1 MNVMVQQSRRLLAEV
16 MALTLLASYTTIAVA
31 NDADQ
36 PIEISAD
43 QVTRE
48 EPSGLTTYRGSVELR
63 QGSLEIK
70 SDSLVFSFD
79 DNGASVI
86 TAEGSPATLEQTPTN
101 STTPIN
107 AQANAI
113 EYQETTDR
121 IRLIG
126 DARILQDGAIIEG
139 SLIEYIVSSQR
150 VIAAGSPSG
159 NKPQRVKVT
168 IPPNSLREGSG
179 LRESPDRD

>member
-1 MNVMVQQSRRLLAEV
+1 MNFKIKHASRALAALLA
-16 MALTLLASYTTIAVA
+16 LLLFAGNPAVVNA

-63 QGSLEIK
+63 QGSLEIH

-79 DNGASVI
+79 DKGASII
-86 TAEGSPATLEQTPTN
+86 TAKGKPATLKQTPAN
-101 STTPIN
+101 SKTPVN
-107 AQANAI
+107 AEASAI
-113 EYQETTDR
+113 EYQETRDR

-126 DARILQDGAIIEG
+126 NARILQDGAVIEG
-139 SLIEYIVSSQR
+139 STIEYIVSSQR

-168 IPPNSLREGSG
+168 IPPNSLRET
-179 LRESPDRD
+179 PDRD

>member
-1 MNVMVQQSRRLLAEV
+1 MKLKLQQHSRLRGNLVALLLLSSIVM
-16 MALTLLASYTTIAVA
+16 IANA

-63 QGSLEIK
+63 QGSLEIN

-79 DNGASVI
+79 DQGASVI
-86 TAEGSPATLEQTPTN
+86 TAKGTPATLKQTPTN
-101 STTPIN
+101 SSTPIN

-113 EYQETTDR
+113 EYQETRDR

-126 DARILQDGAIIEG
+126 DARILQDGAVIEG
-139 SLIEYIVSSQR
+139 STIEYIVSSQR
-150 VIAAGSPSG
+150 VMAAGSPSG

-168 IPPNSLREGSG
+168 IPPNSLRENT
-179 LRESPDRD
+179 DRA

>member
-1 MNVMVQQSRRLLAEV
+1 MKLKLQQHSRLRGNLVALLLLSSIVMISN
-16 MALTLLASYTTIAVA
+16 A

-63 QGSLEIK
+63 QGSLEIN

-79 DNGASVI
+79 DQGASVI
-86 TAEGSPATLEQTPTN
+86 TAKGTPATLKQTPTN
-101 STTPIN
+101 SSTPIN

-113 EYQETTDR
+113 EYQETRDR

-126 DARILQDGAIIEG
+126 DARILQDGAVIEG
-139 SLIEYIVSSQR
+139 STIEYIVSSQR
-150 VIAAGSPSG
+150 VMAAGSPSG

-168 IPPNSLREGSG
+168 IPPNSLRENT
-179 LRESPDRD
+179 DRD

>member
-1 MNVMVQQSRRLLAEV
+1 MNLKIQQCSRVLGSLA
-16 MALTLLASYTTIAVA
+16 AQLLASIAMISHA

-63 QGSLEIK
+63 QGSLEIN
-70 SDSLVFSFD
+70 SDSLEFSFD
-79 DNGASVI
+79 EKGASVI
-86 TAEGSPATLEQTPTN
+86 TAKGTPATLKQTPAN

-113 EYQETTDR
+113 EYQETRDR

-126 DARILQDGAIIEG
+126 DARILQDGAVIEG
-139 SLIEYIVSSQR
+139 STIEYIVSSQR

-159 NKPQRVKVT
+159 NQPQRVKVT
-168 IPPNSLREGSG
+168 IPPNSLRE
-179 LRESPDRD
+179 SPDRD

>member
-1 MNVMVQQSRRLLAEV
+1 MKLKLQQHSRLRGNLVARLLLSSIV
-16 MALTLLASYTTIAVA
+16 MIANA

-63 QGSLEIK
+63 QGSLEIN

-79 DNGASVI
+79 DQGASVI
-86 TAEGSPATLEQTPTN
+86 TARGTPATLKQTPTN
-101 STTPIN
+101 SSTPIN

-113 EYQETTDR
+113 EYQETRDR

-126 DARILQDGAIIEG
+126 DARILQDGAVIEG
-139 SLIEYIVSSQR
+139 STIEYIVSSQR
-150 VIAAGSPSG
+150 VMAAGSPSG

-168 IPPNSLREGSG
+168 IPPNSLREST
-179 LRESPDRD
+179 DRD

>member
-1 MNVMVQQSRRLLAEV
+1 MKLKLQQHTRLRGNLVALLLISSIVMI
-16 MALTLLASYTTIAVA
+16 TNA

-63 QGSLEIK
+63 QGSLEIN

-79 DNGASVI
+79 DQGASVI
-86 TAEGSPATLEQTPTN
+86 TAKGTPATLKQTPTN
-101 STTPIN
+101 SSTPIN

-113 EYQETTDR
+113 EYQETRDR

-126 DARILQDGAIIEG
+126 DARILQDGAVIEG
-139 SLIEYIVSSQR
+139 STIEYIVSSQR
-150 VIAAGSPSG
+150 VMAAGSPSG

-168 IPPNSLREGSG
+168 IPPNSLRENT
-179 LRESPDRD
+179 DRD

>member
-1 MNVMVQQSRRLLAEV
+1 MNLKVRQHSRLLYNLV
-16 MALTLLASYTTIAVA
+16 ALLLFASNTIIA
-31 NDADQ
+31 NASDADQ

-79 DNGASVI
+79 ANGASVI
-86 TAEGSPATLEQTPTN
+86 TAEGTPATLEQTPTN

-107 AQANAI
+107 AQANTI
-113 EYQETTDR
+113 EYQETRDR

-126 DARILQDGAIIEG
+126 DARILQDGAVIEG
-139 SLIEYIVSSQR
+139 STIEYIVSSQR
-150 VIAAGSPSG
+150 VIAAGSPGG
-159 NKPQRVKVT
+159 NQPQRVKVT
-168 IPPNSLREGSG
+168 IPPNSLRE
-179 LRESPDRD
+179 SPDRD

>member
-1 MNVMVQQSRRLLAEV
+1 MKLKLQQHSPLRGNLVALLLLSSIVMI
-16 MALTLLASYTTIAVA
+16 TNA

-63 QGSLEIK
+63 QGSLEIN

-79 DNGASVI
+79 DQGASVI
-86 TAEGSPATLEQTPTN
+86 TAKGTPATLKQTPTN
-101 STTPIN
+101 SATPIN

-113 EYQETTDR
+113 EYQETRDR

-126 DARILQDGAIIEG
+126 DARILQDGAVIEG
-139 SLIEYIVSSQR
+139 STIEYIVSSQR
-150 VIAAGSPSG
+150 VMAAGSPSG

-168 IPPNSLREGSG
+168 IPPNSLRENT
-179 LRESPDRD
+179 DRD

>member
-1 MNVMVQQSRRLLAEV
+1 MKLKLQQHSRLLENLVALLLLSGIV
-16 MALTLLASYTTIAVA
+16 MITNA

-43 QVTRE
+43 RVTRE

-63 QGSLEIK
+63 QGSLEIN

-79 DNGASVI
+79 DQGASVI
-86 TAEGSPATLEQTPTN
+86 TAKGTPATLKQTPTN
-101 STTPIN
+101 SATPIN

-113 EYQETTDR
+113 EYQETRDR

-126 DARILQDGAIIEG
+126 DARILQDGAVIEG
-139 SLIEYIVSSQR
+139 STIEYIVSSQR
-150 VIAAGSPSG
+150 VMAAGSPSG

-168 IPPNSLREGSG
+168 IPPNSLRENT
-179 LRESPDRD
+179 DRD

>member
-1 MNVMVQQSRRLLAEV
+1 MKLKLQQHSRLLGNLVALLLSSIV
-16 MALTLLASYTTIAVA
+16 MITNA

-63 QGSLEIK
+63 QGSLEIN

-79 DNGASVI
+79 DQGASVI
-86 TAEGSPATLEQTPTN
+86 TAKGTPATLKQTPTN
-101 STTPIN
+101 SSTPIN

-113 EYQETTDR
+113 EYQETRDR

-126 DARILQDGAIIEG
+126 DARILQDGAVIEG
-139 SLIEYIVSSQR
+139 STIEYIVSSQR
-150 VIAAGSPSG
+150 VMAAGSPSG

-168 IPPNSLREGSG
+168 IPPNSLRENT
-179 LRESPDRD
+179 DRD

>member
-1 MNVMVQQSRRLLAEV
+1 MITN
-16 MALTLLASYTTIAVA
+16 A
-31 NDADQ
+31 NDAEQ

-63 QGSLEIK
+63 QGSLEIN

-79 DNGASVI
+79 DQGASVI
-86 TAEGSPATLEQTPTN
+86 TAKGTPATLKQTPTN
-101 STTPIN
+101 SATPIN

-113 EYQETTDR
+113 EYQETRDR

-126 DARILQDGAIIEG
+126 DARILQDGAVIEG
-139 SLIEYIVSSQR
+139 STIEYIVSSQR
-150 VIAAGSPSG
+150 VMAAGSPSG

-168 IPPNSLREGSG
+168 IPPNSLRENT
-179 LRESPDRD
+179 DRD

>member
-1 MNVMVQQSRRLLAEV
+1 MKLKLQQHSRLLGNLVALLLLSSVV
-16 MALTLLASYTTIAVA
+16 MITNA

-63 QGSLEIK
+63 QGSLEIN

-79 DNGASVI
+79 DQGASVI
-86 TAEGSPATLEQTPTN
+86 TAKGTPATLKQTPTN
-101 STTPIN
+101 SSTTIN

-113 EYQETTDR
+113 EYQETRDR

-126 DARILQDGAIIEG
+126 DARILQDGAVIEG
-139 SLIEYIVSSQR
+139 STIEYIVSSQR
-150 VIAAGSPSG
+150 VMAAGSPSG

-168 IPPNSLREGSG
+168 IPPNSLRENT
-179 LRESPDRD
+179 DRD

>member
-1 MNVMVQQSRRLLAEV
+1 MKLKLQQHSRLRGNLVARLLLSSIV
-16 MALTLLASYTTIAVA
+16 MIANA

-63 QGSLEIK
+63 QGSLEIN

-79 DNGASVI
+79 DQGASVI
-86 TAEGSPATLEQTPTN
+86 TAKGTPATLKQTPTN
-101 STTPIN
+101 SSTPIN
-107 AQANAI
+107 AQATAI
-113 EYQETTDR
+113 EYQETRDR

-126 DARILQDGAIIEG
+126 DARILQDGAVIEG
-139 SLIEYIVSSQR
+139 STIEYIVSSQR
-150 VIAAGSPSG
+150 VMAAGSPSG

-168 IPPNSLREGSG
+168 IPPNSLREST
-179 LRESPDRD
+179 DRD

>member
-1 MNVMVQQSRRLLAEV
+1 MNLKIQQRSRVLGSLAALL
-16 MALTLLASYTTIAVA
+16 LTSIAMLGHA

-63 QGSLEIK
+63 QGSLEIN
-70 SDSLVFSFD
+70 SDSLEFSFD
-79 DNGASVI
+79 DKGASVI
-86 TAEGSPATLEQTPTN
+86 TAKGTPATLKQIPAN

-107 AQANAI
+107 AEANAI
-113 EYQETTDR
+113 EYQETRDR

-126 DARILQDGAIIEG
+126 DARILQDGAVIEG
-139 SLIEYIVSSQR
+139 STIEYIVSSQR

-159 NKPQRVKVT
+159 NQPQRVKVT
-168 IPPNSLREGSG
+168 IPPNSLRE
-179 LRESPDRD
+179 SPDRD

>member
-1 MNVMVQQSRRLLAEV
+1 VKLKLQQHSRLRGNLVALLLLSSIVM
-16 MALTLLASYTTIAVA
+16 IANA

-63 QGSLEIK
+63 QGSLEIN

-79 DNGASVI
+79 DQGASVI
-86 TAEGSPATLEQTPTN
+86 TAKGTPATLKQTPTN
-101 STTPIN
+101 SSTPIN

-113 EYQETTDR
+113 EYQETRDR

-126 DARILQDGAIIEG
+126 DARILQDGAVIEG
-139 SLIEYIVSSQR
+139 STIEYIVSSQR
-150 VIAAGSPSG
+150 VMAAGSPSG

-168 IPPNSLREGSG
+168 IPPNSLRENT
-179 LRESPDRD
+179 DRD

>member
-1 MNVMVQQSRRLLAEV
+1 MNLKIQHRSRVLGILA
-16 MALTLLASYTTIAVA
+16 ALGLTSIAMISHA

-63 QGSLEIK
+63 QGSLEIN
-70 SDSLVFSFD
+70 SNSLVFSFD
-79 DNGASVI
+79 DKGASVI
-86 TAEGSPATLEQTPTN
+86 TAKGTPATLKQTPTN
-101 STTPIN
+101 STTPIR

-113 EYQETTDR
+113 EYQEARDR

-139 SLIEYIVSSQR
+139 STIEYIVSSQR

-159 NKPQRVKVT
+159 NQPQRVKVT
-168 IPPNSLREGSG
+168 IPPNSLREST
-179 LRESPDRD
+179 DRD

>member
-1 MNVMVQQSRRLLAEV
+1 
-16 MALTLLASYTTIAVA
+16 MALLLSSIVMITNA

-79 DNGASVI
+79 DQGASVI
-86 TAEGSPATLEQTPTN
+86 TARGTPATLKQTPTN
-101 STTPIN
+101 SSTPIN

-113 EYQETTDR
+113 EYQETRDR

-126 DARILQDGAIIEG
+126 DARILQDGAVIEG
-139 SLIEYIVSSQR
+139 STIEYIVSSQR
-150 VIAAGSPSG
+150 VMAAGSPTG

-168 IPPNSLREGSG
+168 IPPNSLRENT
-179 LRESPDRD
+179 DRD

>member
-1 MNVMVQQSRRLLAEV
+1 MNLKRKENLGVSGVFLVILLSAISI
-16 MALTLLASYTTIAVA
+16 MTAKA
-31 NDADQ
+31 NDIDQ

-63 QGSLEIK
+63 QGSLEIH

-79 DNGASVI
+79 EKGASII
-86 TAEGSPATLEQTPTN
+86 TATGAPATLKQTPTH
-101 STTPIN
+101 SVAPIK
-107 AQANAI
+107 AQANTI
-113 EYQETTDR
+113 EYQEMSDR

-126 DARILQDGAIIEG
+126 DARILQDGAVIEG
-139 SLIEYIVSSQR
+139 STIDYIVSSQH

-159 NKPQRVKVT
+159 NESRRVKVT
-168 IPPNSLREGSG
+168 IPPNSLREN
-179 LRESPDRD
+179 PDRD

>member
-1 MNVMVQQSRRLLAEV
+1 VNLKVQKRTRLLGNSV
-16 MALTLLASYTTIAVA
+16 ALLLFSSIAMIANA

-63 QGSLEIK
+63 QGSLEIN

-79 DNGASVI
+79 DKGASII
-86 TAEGSPATLEQTPTN
+86 TAQGTPATLTQTPTN
-101 STTPIN
+101 STAPIN
-107 AQANAI
+107 ARANAI
-113 EYQETTDR
+113 EYQETRDR

-126 DARILQDGAIIEG
+126 DARILQDGAVIEG
-139 SLIEYIVSSQR
+139 STIEYIVSSQR
-150 VIAAGSPSG
+150 VIATGSPSG
-159 NKPQRVKVT
+159 NQPQRVKVT
-168 IPPNSLREGSG
+168 IPPTSLREST
-179 LRESPDRD
+179 DRD

>member
-1 MNVMVQQSRRLLAEV
+1 MKCEYPRRIRVISILLAI
-16 MALTLLASYTTIAVA
+16 LLATSTIGSYA

-70 SDSLVFSFD
+70 SERLVFSFD
-79 DNGASVI
+79 DKGASII
-86 TAEGSPATLEQTPTN
+86 TATGTPATLKQTP
-101 STTPIN
+101 SDRETPIN

-113 EYQETTDR
+113 EYQETKDR

-126 DARILQDGAIIEG
+126 EARILQDGAVIEG
-139 SLIEYIVSSQR
+139 STIEYIVSSQR

-159 NKPQRVKVT
+159 KKPQRVKVT
-168 IPPNSLREGSG
+168 IPPNSLRENPG
-179 LRESPDRD
+179 RD

>member
-1 MNVMVQQSRRLLAEV
+1 MNLKIQQRSRVLGILAALL
-16 MALTLLASYTTIAVA
+16 LTSIAMLGHA

-63 QGSLEIK
+63 QGSLEIN

-79 DNGASVI
+79 DQGASVI
-86 TAEGSPATLEQTPTN
+86 TAKGTPATLKQTPTN
-101 STTPIN
+101 SSTPIN
-107 AQANAI
+107 AEANAI
-113 EYQETTDR
+113 EYQETRDR

-126 DARILQDGAIIEG
+126 DARILQDGAVIEG
-139 SLIEYIVSSQR
+139 STIEYIVSSQR
-150 VIAAGSPSG
+150 VMAAGSPSG

-168 IPPNSLREGSG
+168 IPPNSLRENTH
-179 LRESPDRD
+179 RD

>member
-1 MNVMVQQSRRLLAEV
+1 MKLKLQQHSRLRGNLVALLLLSSIVMI
-16 MALTLLASYTTIAVA
+16 TNA

-63 QGSLEIK
+63 QGSLEIN

-79 DNGASVI
+79 DQGASVI
-86 TAEGSPATLEQTPTN
+86 TAKGTPATLKQTPTN
-101 STTPIN
+101 SSTPIN

-113 EYQETTDR
+113 EYQETRDR

-126 DARILQDGAIIEG
+126 DARILQDGAVIEG
-139 SLIEYIVSSQR
+139 STIEYIVSSQR
-150 VIAAGSPSG
+150 VMAAGSPSG

-168 IPPNSLREGSG
+168 IPPNSLRENT
-179 LRESPDRD
+179 DRD

>member
-1 MNVMVQQSRRLLAEV
+1 MNFEIKHASRALAALLA
-16 MALTLLASYTTIAVA
+16 LLLFAGNPAVVNA

-63 QGSLEIK
+63 QGSLEIH

-79 DNGASVI
+79 DKGASII
-86 TAEGSPATLEQTPTN
+86 TAKGKPATLKQTPAN
-101 STTPIN
+101 STTPVN
-107 AQANAI
+107 AEASAI
-113 EYQETTDR
+113 EYQETRDR

-126 DARILQDGAIIEG
+126 NARILQDGAVIEG
-139 SLIEYIVSSQR
+139 STIEYIVSSQR

-168 IPPNSLREGSG
+168 IPPNSLRE
-179 LRESPDRD
+179 SPDRD

>member
-1 MNVMVQQSRRLLAEV
+1 MKLKLQQHSRLLENLVALLLLSGIV
-16 MALTLLASYTTIAVA
+16 MITNA

-63 QGSLEIK
+63 QGSLEIN

-79 DNGASVI
+79 DQGASVI
-86 TAEGSPATLEQTPTN
+86 TTKGTPATLKQTPTN
-101 STTPIN
+101 SATPIN

-113 EYQETTDR
+113 EYQETRDR

-126 DARILQDGAIIEG
+126 DARILQDGAVIEG
-139 SLIEYIVSSQR
+139 STIEYIVSSQR
-150 VIAAGSPSG
+150 VMAAGSPSG

-168 IPPNSLREGSG
+168 IPPNSLRENT
-179 LRESPDRD
+179 DRD

>member
-1 MNVMVQQSRRLLAEV
+1 
-16 MALTLLASYTTIAVA
+16 MALLLLSGIVMITNA

-79 DNGASVI
+79 DQGASVI
-86 TAEGSPATLEQTPTN
+86 TAKGTPATLKQTPTN
-101 STTPIN
+101 SATPIN

-113 EYQETTDR
+113 EYQETRDR

-126 DARILQDGAIIEG
+126 DARILQDGAVIEG
-139 SLIEYIVSSQR
+139 STIEYIVSSQR
-150 VIAAGSPSG
+150 VMAAGSPNG

-168 IPPNSLREGSG
+168 IPPNSLRENT
-179 LRESPDRD
+179 DRD

>member
-1 MNVMVQQSRRLLAEV
+1 MKLKLQQHSRLLENLVALLLLSGIV
-16 MALTLLASYTTIAVA
+16 MITNA

-63 QGSLEIK
+63 QGSLEIN

-79 DNGASVI
+79 DQGASVI
-86 TAEGSPATLEQTPTN
+86 TAKGTPATLKQTPTN
-101 STTPIN
+101 SATPIN

-113 EYQETTDR
+113 EYQETRDR

-126 DARILQDGAIIEG
+126 DARILQDGAVIEG
-139 SLIEYIVSSQR
+139 STIEYIVSSQR
-150 VIAAGSPSG
+150 VMAAGSPSG

-168 IPPNSLREGSG
+168 IPPNSLRENI
-179 LRESPDRD
+179 DRD

>member
-1 MNVMVQQSRRLLAEV
+1 MKLKLQQHSRLLENLVALLLLSGIV
-16 MALTLLASYTTIAVA
+16 MITNA

-63 QGSLEIK
+63 QGSLEIN

-79 DNGASVI
+79 DQGASVI
-86 TAEGSPATLEQTPTN
+86 TAKGTPATLKQTPTN
-101 STTPIN
+101 SATPIN

-113 EYQETTDR
+113 EYQETRDR

-126 DARILQDGAIIEG
+126 DARILQDGAVIEG
-139 SLIEYIVSSQR
+139 STIEYIVSSQR
-150 VIAAGSPSG
+150 VMAAGSPSG

-168 IPPNSLREGSG
+168 IPPNSLRENT
-179 LRESPDRD
+179 DRD

>member
-1 MNVMVQQSRRLLAEV
+1 
-16 MALTLLASYTTIAVA
+16 MALLLLSGIVMITNA

-63 QGSLEIK
+63 QGSLEIN

-79 DNGASVI
+79 DQGASVI
-86 TAEGSPATLEQTPTN
+86 TAKGTPATLKQTPTN
-101 STTPIN
+101 SATPIN

-113 EYQETTDR
+113 EYQETRDR

-126 DARILQDGAIIEG
+126 DARILQDGAVIEG
-139 SLIEYIVSSQR
+139 STIEYIVSSQR
-150 VIAAGSPSG
+150 VMAAGSPSG

-168 IPPNSLREGSG
+168 IPPNSLRENT
-179 LRESPDRD
+179 DRD